1 MHGNSLRQQQR
12 QRRRWQMTDTNSI
25 RKAHWSFRIRWA
37 KNFGWDTESYGGA
50 PCKDHAFIYLFLKV
64 LGMEQDLL
72 FEISYNRCLK
82 TPPPLLS
89 ALCSFRLFF
98 ILFHNLIHILSCKDC
113 ASDNVYVRP
122 IQRINEHYRYKHYCL
137 IRLMNN
143 RHIHKWLAVHYHTKA
158 CIGTKWRKNKK
169 QKKDL

>member
-1 MHGNSLRQQQR
+1 MVLHCKNFNLLHSRMFWAKLVEIGPLVLKKKMKMRGNSLRQQQR

-72 FEISYNRCLK
+72 FEISYHRCLK
-82 TPPPLLS
+82 TPPPS
-89 ALCSFRLFF
+89 IGPVF
-98 ILFHNLIHILSCKDC
+98 IQTFL
-113 ASDNVYVRP
+113 
-122 IQRINEHYRYKHYCL
+122 
-137 IRLMNN
+137 
-143 RHIHKWLAVHYHTKA
+143 HTFS
-158 CIGTKWRKNKK
+158 
-169 QKKDL
+169 